1 MSRAC
6 TSESTRGFVPGATA
20 RYLIKRSAISVAA
33 HSRAWYVAMNR
44 TFGRCGLSSF
54 GPIFTASIGRP

>member
-1 MSRAC
+1 
-6 TSESTRGFVPGATA
+6 
-20 RYLIKRSAISVAA
+20 LIKRSAISAAA
-33 HSRAWYVAMNR
+33 HSRAWYVAMNK